1 MSHRS
6 RRVRSPGGGLLS
18 AGLVLAGE
26 VVGEAPWMRR
36 ITGAGADPTADIR
49 NTRRIVEVF
58 RGGERHER

>member
-1 MSHRS
+1 
-6 RRVRSPGGGLLS
+6 
-18 AGLVLAGE
+18 
-26 VVGEAPWMRR
+26 MRR